1 MDPSGINLKLSYESL
16 NEKLREEMIVVAGHP
31 FLAGGGRVAVLTGVV
46 TLVLPPGLSTRAII
60 SFESLLFTFLSL
72 SQTSP

>member
-1 MDPSGINLKLSYESL
+1 MDPSRVNLQFSYESL
-16 NEKLREEMIVVAGHP
+16 DEELCEEMIVVAGHP